1 MDIFQSSTVVLLGCS
16 LSSADI
22 KKSCDFESPGAFLLE
37 CQLTNL
43 MLNGPIQNH
52 ARPIRWNGITAESAP
67 DIFLKCDPFGYRNE
81 DTSGKRL
88 IVNAI
93 VTIANFMP
101 WAPILYQTATGVE
114 KLECFEIGSVVE
126 LFIDTVMHTGTIV
139 SYRSA
144 DKARQLLLPQY
155 YNLPFDPAAAPQ
167 RTSESDFADLEQML
181 PTPPPPATEPVA
193 QTEGAPAANGTEGTA
208 PATEAVVPEAAPV
221 TVAPTAGTAPD
232 TGAVPPQAAPQP
244 AATA

>member
-1 MDIFQSSTVVLLGCS
+1 MDIFQSSTVVLLTCQ

-22 KKSCDFESPGAFLLE
+22 KKSCDFESSGAFLLE

-88 IVNAI
+88 IVNAVVAI
-93 VTIANFMP
+93 TNFIP
-101 WAPILYQTATGVE
+101 WAPILYQTTTGVE

-144 DKARQLLLPQY
+144 DKARQLQLPQY
-155 YNLPFDPAAAPQ
+155 YNLPFDPTAAPQ
-167 RTSESDFADLEQML
+167 RAGESDFADLEQML
-181 PTPPPPATEPVA
+181 PAPPPPATEPVA
-193 QTEGAPAANGTEGTA
+193 AAAVPGTEV
-208 PATEAVVPEAAPV
+208 ATPEAAPV
-221 TVAPTAGTAPD
+221 AATPAADAVPGA
-232 TGAVPPQAAPQP
+232 GAVPPQAAPQP
-244 AATA
+244 AATTYPPA